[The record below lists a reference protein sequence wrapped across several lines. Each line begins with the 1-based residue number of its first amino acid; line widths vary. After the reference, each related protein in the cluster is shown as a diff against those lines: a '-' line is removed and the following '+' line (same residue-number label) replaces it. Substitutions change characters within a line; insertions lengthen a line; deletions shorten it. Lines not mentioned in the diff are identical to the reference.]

1 MKRESFNDGWKFGK
15 QGEEKRK
22 VFLPH
27 DAMQLE
33 QRSADAKGESA
44 CAYFPGAVY
53 EYEKTLKVPA
63 DWEGKHVLL
72 QFEGVYQKSRVYVN
86 NVEAG
91 GCVYGYVPFL
101 YPWMRI

>member
-1 MKRESFNDGWKFGK
+1 MKRESFNDGWEFGK

-53 EYEKTLKVPA
+53 EYEKTLEVPA
-63 DWEGKHVLL
+63 DWEGKRVLI
-72 QFEGVYQKSRVYVN
+72 
-86 NVEAG
+86 
-91 GCVYGYVPFL
+91 C
-101 YPWMRI
+101 

>member
-33 QRSADAKGESA
+33 QRSADAKGGERLCLFPRSCLRVRKDAGGTCRLGREA
-44 CAYFPGAVY
+44 CASAV
-53 EYEKTLKVPA
+53 
-63 DWEGKHVLL
+63 
-72 QFEGVYQKSRVYVN
+72 R
-86 NVEAG
+86 
-91 GCVYGYVPFL
+91 GCL
-101 YPWMRI
+101 SEEQSLCE

>member
-44 CAYFPGAVY
+44 WPISPELSTSTKRRWRYLP
-53 EYEKTLKVPA
+53 T
-63 DWEGKHVLL
+63 GKGSVC
-72 QFEGVYQKSRVYVN
+72 FCSSRVSIRRA
-86 NVEAG
+86 ES
-91 GCVYGYVPFL
+91 L
-101 YPWMRI
+101 